1 MRSCSTGKKREER
14 RSSVTE
20 GFKFKR
26 AIWQIFSPKLN
37 TVETNYPLVLRETGA
52 YAHEMIAALV
62 DIEDFIEHYIPD
74 GTEGKAAF
82 LRNIQAIDSKYMPI
96 GDLLTMDPGTL
107 GDDRRGRAVF
117 ISHVRQHV
125 NTIRVFA
132 KESGMGD
139 GESKEEERGG
149 NLVIKEVTPSIFIE
163 PWIMRRLDPSVEEN
177 AILLFLGST
186 GAGKSLSSISLA
198 MSISEQTGQPF
209 KLENIVFAIEDVLD
223 LVYHREPPLPRGSC
237 IIFDDAGANANAR
250 DWRSQANTILAK
262 MAQTF
267 RYRGIL
273 FIMTVPDISFID
285 IQVRKSVHAKLVSV
299 INERGENEKGT
310 FCLTVNKQDDE
321 GNIDFGPPIL
331 APEDFGSD
339 TPFKL
344 DPSNILI
351 ESFHF
356 PLPPEEISGPYKEMK
371 NRYLSKQIVDLES
384 AMDMDQKLDEMRRKA
399 LYEKYS
405 KMIEDQGEW
414 NEISQLRKQAAREK
428 AKAEIRKASETTKKL
443 SRQEQI
449 DEIIITRTRAG
460 ESVRMISE
468 VISASIQEYSRSM
481 VQKRKAALKDK
492 GMI

>member
-1 MRSCSTGKKREER
+1 M
-14 RSSVTE
+14 TE

-198 MSISEQTGQPF
+198 SSISEQTGQPF
-209 KLENIVFAIEDVLD
+209 KLENIVFAIEDVLN

-310 FCLTVNKQDDE
+310 FRLEVNKQDEE

-331 APEDFGSD
+331 APEDFGDD

-371 NRYLSKQIVDLES
+371 DRYLSKQIVDLES

-405 KMIEDQGEW
+405 KMIENQGEW
-414 NEISQLRKQAAREK
+414 NEISELRKQAAREK
-428 AKAEIRKASETTKKL
+428 VEMEREKVRSQRERIGKRSQLKDDILKRLK
-443 SRQEQI
+443 
-449 DEIIITRTRAG
+449 AG
-460 ESVRMISE
+460 ESEQMISE
-468 VISASIQEYSRSM
+468 VLTSKNNHISKSSVHRIKME
-481 VQKRKAALKDK
+481 LKEE
-492 GMI
+492 GEL